1 MCTWALDDKAG
12 QSCQTWIRYTCPRYV
27 IPSLLSL
34 APRLMLS
41 TLKLSRSR
49 FCRSP
54 KLYLAGNVI
63 FYATPSP
70 RCIPTL
76 FSFLPTHRFYN
87 NLFRLRL
94 SSLPLR
100 ATNNELFL
108 SWWGFRLK
116 FHSSAKTRKVN
127 VLCTQYSVLLPSF
140 SIRSENKR

>member
-1 MCTWALDDKAG
+1 MSDLDQIHMPKICN
-12 QSCQTWIRYTCPRYV
+12 SISP
-27 IPSLLSL
+27 
-34 APRLMLS
+34 
-41 TLKLSRSR
+41 LSRSPANVIYPAVITI
-49 FCRSP
+49 SVLS
-54 KLYLAGNVI
+54 KLYLAGNMI

-70 RCIPTL
+70 RCIATL